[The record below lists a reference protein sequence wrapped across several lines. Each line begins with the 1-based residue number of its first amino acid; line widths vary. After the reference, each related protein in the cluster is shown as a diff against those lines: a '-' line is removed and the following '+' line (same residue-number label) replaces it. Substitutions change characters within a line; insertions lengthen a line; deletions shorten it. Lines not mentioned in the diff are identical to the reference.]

1 MRCGLGTTSCAVI
14 PNGDIIPCQE
24 KSSNPTTIL
33 GNVFTGINEDIHKH
47 YLMDYFNK
55 INNIECDKGCS
66 EKDKLIC
73 LSHLCPSRLED
84 LNYKF
89 STATCAFS
97 RMATKITL
105 RLFFLCSYSDDLCIK
120 EYWEGEND

>member
-33 GNVFTGINEDIHKH
+33 GNIFTGINEDIHKN

-84 LNYKF
+84 LNYQF

-97 RMATKITL
+97 RMAAKTTL
-105 RLFFLCSYSDDLCIK
+105 RLFFLCSYSDDLYIK
-120 EYWEGEND
+120 EYWEGEDD